1 MPRKQA
7 ATKKRHAVE
16 DHSSASELNLT
27 GSKRQKRGKY
37 VSQACDQCQQRKI
50 KCDGL
55 LLCTPCAVYG
65 RTCGK
70 RSTDMRRRSARNQAD
85 AIQDRGSARRRD
97 SLETAETVRSH
108 STIPLHNPLENHGH
122 DGSPTTRELA
132 FRLEHLEQMVHR
144 TLDTLALHSATVRG
158 ERHPVAVT
166 ASRQRM
172 PSGGTR
178 SSTTPRQNELM
189 QSQPPSFSGE
199 TSIQY
204 TLNQVEGDLVRSD
217 RTFETAIAHSPT
229 RRSTPA
235 LTPVPSSPDA
245 EATSREASDLDR
257 LLHKHGIEA
266 DRVHWDEFLHIFCN
280 EIHTMYPLL
289 HLPTLWHRYTQT
301 WTTWSLGDT
310 EPSMP
315 TGRHKQFVVAQLLIC
330 LATGRCTASPRIAG
344 AEARHSAGWSLYR
357 AAAELVGDILDCFEE
372 CSDQILVLQT
382 LALMVIYLFRLDMI
396 NKAEKLLAIAIS
408 HAHYLGLHRSQ
419 PVIEGLTPSEIEINR
434 RLWWCLYT
442 MDRRL
447 AIDTGRPFLIQDIN
461 VNTPL
466 PQDLHDDYLFYR
478 RVDSVLSLVSAL
490 QTPNRATGAVTPIP
504 YLTAMVTYSRVLGKV
519 WEGMYGADSVLQPSP
534 RDSPLLREHFEHLIS
549 RAQEEIPPEFVY
561 HLWQRGSHSKQ
572 PVEWLAK
579 QQTLMR
585 VRWLSL
591 RLLIRRPMLQEA
603 TSSPAAILTRLDN
616 EQICAQIADDV
627 IQECIEIPEE
637 QTVSTYPFFHYLL
650 SAAIISIGLIIKQP
664 SYKDA
669 FGDITVKAIQ
679 VLEAYPRRT
688 WVSGKLIRNVSKLGH
703 IVRRVMAR
711 GARSSPV
718 VTDRHDPPKG
728 LTPVLHKFPASH
740 TDKLPPSPVSR
751 NPEPSSY
758 LRLKA
763 PAHRHHRVSVQD
775 NSVTSGSEV
784 TTAPSYIQAPSNALP
799 NLGMTDCDHEDLYLA
814 HDRNPSGNGVHV
826 QSNARCC
833 AHGPP
838 LRSHEATTTVPE
850 EDDACWMS
858 LGSRMRQSPPTERSF
873 ECADRAESVVQEMK
887 WLEALFGSYLD
898 SNLIVRPGE

>member
-1 MPRKQA
+1 MAASTIPSTHQMPRKQA
-7 ATKKRHAVE
+7 AAKKRHAVE
-16 DHSSASELNLT
+16 DHSSASEPNPT

-70 RSTDMRRRSARNQAD
+70 RSTDMRCRSARNQTG
-85 AIQDRGSARRRD
+85 AIQDRGSTRRRD
-97 SLETAETVRSH
+97 SFKAAETVRSH
-108 STIPLHNPLENHGH
+108 STIPLNNPPENPGH

-132 FRLEHLEQMVHR
+132 VRLEHLGQLVHR
-144 TLDTLALHSATVRG
+144 NLGVLASHSSENAHG
-158 ERHPVAVT
+158 ERYPVAVT
-166 ASRQRM
+166 APHPDMR
-172 PSGGTR
+172 SGGTR
-178 SSTTPRQNELM
+178 SDTIPRQKYLAHV
-189 QSQPPSFSGE
+189 QPPSFSGE

-204 TLNQVEGDLVRSD
+204 TLNQVEGGLVKSD

-235 LTPVPSSPDA
+235 LTPVPSSPDG
-245 EATSREASDLDR
+245 EATSRVTSDLDR
-257 LLHKHGIEA
+257 LLHKHGIAA

-310 EPSMP
+310 EPSRP
-315 TGRHKQFVVAQLLIC
+315 TGRHKQFAVAQLLIC
-330 LATGRCTASPRIAG
+330 LATGRCTASPRVSRAG
-344 AEARHSAGWSLYR
+344 ARHSAGWSLYR

-466 PQDLHDDYLFYR
+466 PQDLHDDHLFYR
-478 RVDSVLSLVSAL
+478 QVDSALSLISAPR
-490 QTPNRATGAVTPIP
+490 TPTRATGAVTPIP

-519 WEGMYGADSVLQPSP
+519 WEGMYGADPVLQPAP

-561 HLWQRGSHSKQ
+561 HLWQRGSHPKQ

-591 RLLIRRPMLQEA
+591 RLLIRRPLLQET
-603 TSSPAAILTRLDN
+603 TSSPAAILTGLDN
-616 EQICAQIADDV
+616 EQICAHIAGDV

-637 QTVSTYPFFHYLL
+637 QTVFTYPFFHYLL

-669 FGDITVKAIQ
+669 FGDITMKAIQ

-711 GARSSPV
+711 GFRSNSVDYEERYSTQGRSS
-718 VTDRHDPPKG
+718 
-728 LTPVLHKFPASH
+728 
-740 TDKLPPSPVSR
+740 
-751 NPEPSSY
+751 SSTS
-758 LRLKA
+758 LRVG
-763 PAHRHHRVSVQD
+763 P
-775 NSVTSGSEV
+775 
-784 TTAPSYIQAPSNALP
+784 
-799 NLGMTDCDHEDLYLA
+799 
-814 HDRNPSGNGVHV
+814 
-826 QSNARCC
+826 NARYYT
-833 AHGPP
+833 HRP
-838 LRSHEATTTVPE
+838 LRSHESTTTGPGE
-850 EDDACWMS
+850 EVACWMP
-858 LGSRMRQSPPTERSF
+858 LGSRMRQPIERSF
-873 ECADRAESVVQEMK
+873 ECADWGESVGQDME

>member
-1 MPRKQA
+1 MPLNNPFRN
-7 ATKKRHAVE
+7 R
-16 DHSSASELNLT
+16 DH
-27 GSKRQKRGKY
+27 G
-37 VSQACDQCQQRKI
+37 
-50 KCDGL
+50 
-55 LLCTPCAVYG
+55 
-65 RTCGK
+65 
-70 RSTDMRRRSARNQAD
+70 
-85 AIQDRGSARRRD
+85 
-97 SLETAETVRSH
+97 
-108 STIPLHNPLENHGH
+108 
-122 DGSPTTRELA
+122 GSPTTTELA
-132 FRLEHLEQMVHR
+132 VRLEHLEQLIHPNLGVLASHSSENVH
-144 TLDTLALHSATVRG
+144 G
-158 ERHPVAVT
+158 ERDPDAVA
-166 ASRQRM
+166 APHQDLR
-172 PSGGTR
+172 SGGTR
-178 SSTTPRQNELM
+178 SGTIPRQKYLARV
-189 QSQPPSFSGE
+189 QPPSFSGE
-199 TSIQY
+199 ISIQY
-204 TLNQVEGDLVRSD
+204 TLNQVEGDLVKSD

-235 LTPVPSSPDA
+235 LTPVPSSPDG
-245 EATSREASDLDR
+245 EATSRVASDLDK
-257 LLHKHGIEA
+257 LLHKHGIAA
-266 DRVHWDEFLHIFCN
+266 DRVRWDEFLHTFCN

-315 TGRHKQFVVAQLLIC
+315 TERHKQFVVAQLLLC
-330 LATGRCTASPRIAG
+330 LATGRCTASPRVAG
-344 AEARHSAGWSLYR
+344 AEDRHSAGWSLYR
-357 AAAELVGDILDCFEE
+357 AAAELVGDIFDCFEE

-419 PVIEGLTPSEIEINR
+419 PVMEGLTPSEIEINR

-466 PQDLHDDYLFYR
+466 PQGLHDDYLFYR
-478 RVDSVLSLVSAL
+478 QVDSALSLISAP

-519 WEGMYGADSVLQPSP
+519 WEGMYGADPVLQPSP
-534 RDSPLLREHFEHLIS
+534 RNSPLLREHFEHLIS
-549 RAQEEIPPEFVY
+549 RAQKEIPPEFVY
-561 HLWQRGSHSKQ
+561 HLWQRESHPKQ

-591 RLLIRRPMLQEA
+591 RLLIRRPMLQEN
-603 TSSPAAILTRLDN
+603 TSSPADIITGLDN
-616 EQICAQIADDV
+616 EQICAQIAGDV
-627 IQECIEIPEE
+627 IQRCNEISEE
-637 QTVSTYPFFHYLL
+637 QTIFTYPFFHYLL

-669 FGDITVKAIQ
+669 FGYITVKAIQ

-688 WVSGKLIRNVSKLGH
+688 WVSGKLIRNLSKLGH

-718 VTDRHDPPKG
+718 VPDHHGPPKG
-728 LTPVLHKFPASH
+728 LAPVLHKSSAPH
-740 TDKLPPSPVSR
+740 TDKLPPSPVPR
-751 NPEPSSY
+751 NPIPSSY
-758 LRLKA
+758 LRLKT
-763 PAHRHHRVSVQD
+763 PAHRHHRVPVQYS
-775 NSVTSGSEV
+775 SVTSGSEV
-784 TTAPSYIQAPSNALP
+784 TIAPSYIQAPFDALP
-799 NLGMTDCDHEDLYLA
+799 NPGMTDCDYEDQYFA
-814 HDRNPSGNGVHV
+814 YDRNPSGNGGHV
-826 QSNARCC
+826 RSNARCC

-838 LRSHEATTTVPE
+838 LRSHEVTTTVPE

-858 LGSRMRQSPPTERSF
+858 LGSRLRQSPPTERSF
-873 ECADRAESVVQEMK
+873 ECADRGETVVQEMQ

-898 SNLIVRPGE
+898 SNLIIRPGE